1 MTRPTRDGV
10 MPQTSTRSDTREE
23 EWNHPELFAGTAD
36 GRAQA
41 EADERLAQLA
51 RAIET
56 EIIPRLMLAHRAAN
70 ECLEFRNDGPHE
82 IEAADVREFAKLVI
96 GQGEDAAFAWVQTLR
111 DGGVSIESI
120 YLDLLGPT
128 ARYLGELWTEDLCD
142 FTEMTVA
149 LGRLQR
155 VLRELSP
162 AFHDVDEAA
171 PVGRRILLLPCP
183 GEQHTFGLVM
193 VSEFFRRAGWEVSGG
208 SWEHGFDAH
217 SMVAQDWYDV
227 VGFSVGAETHI
238 DALNLCIRAVRDASR
253 NNAVVIM
260 AGGPVFLSEPD
271 MMTMVAADVVATDG
285 KQAPNMAEAL
295 VASRASMA
303 T

>member
-10 MPQTSTRSDTREE
+10 MPQTSTRSDNREE
-23 EWNHPELFAGTAD
+23 DWTRAELFSGVESARSQGD
-36 GRAQA
+36 
-41 EADERLAQLA
+41 ADERLAQLA
-51 RAIET
+51 RAIEL

-70 ECLEFRNDGPHE
+70 ECIEVGGDGPLV
-82 IEAADVREFAKLVI
+82 IDTTDVAAFAKLVLAH
-96 GQGEDAAFAWVQTLR
+96 GEDAAFAWVQALR
-111 DGGVSIESI
+111 DAGVSIESI
-120 YLDLLGPT
+120 YLDLLAPT

-171 PVGRRILLLPCP
+171 PVGRKILLLPCP

-208 SWEHGFDAH
+208 SWEQGFDAH
-217 SMVAQDWYDV
+217 SMVAHDWYDV

-238 DALNLCIRAVRDASR
+238 DALNHCIRSVRDASR
-253 NNAVVIM
+253 NDAVVIM
-260 AGGPVFLSEPD
+260 AGGPIFITVPD
-271 MMTMVAADVVATDG
+271 MMTQVAADVVATDG
-285 KQAPNMAEAL
+285 KQAPHLAEAL

-303 T
+303 P